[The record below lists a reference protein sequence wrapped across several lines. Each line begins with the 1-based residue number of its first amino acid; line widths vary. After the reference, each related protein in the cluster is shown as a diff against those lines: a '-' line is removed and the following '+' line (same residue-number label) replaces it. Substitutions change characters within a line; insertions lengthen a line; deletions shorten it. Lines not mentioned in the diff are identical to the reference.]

1 MFISRQIAKHLPRNI
16 VNQDELEKGCNDAG
30 IPVYYPE
37 PLSFERLMRRLN
49 AAREVIITRGGA
61 LTNLVYLAKGARVMI
76 LKSESY
82 RHESLDLFNK
92 IIQQRRLD
100 IQIIDANHG
109 NMIDTIEFAERLK
122 ILKTS

>member
-1 MFISRQIAKHLPRNI
+1 
-16 VNQDELEKGCNDAG
+16 
-30 IPVYYPE
+30 
-37 PLSFERLMRRLN
+37 
-49 AAREVIITRGGA
+49 
-61 LTNLVYLAKGARVMI
+61 MI

-109 NMIDTIEFAERLK
+109 NTIDTIEFAERLK